1 MAEKQLGGLGRKPLP
16 LTFDLS
22 GPKALGSPLG
32 PSGLFRSLS
41 AQSLHCPGTTDP

>member
-32 PSGLFRSLS
+32 PSGCSEASL
-41 AQSLHCPGTTDP
+41 QSLHCPGTTDP